1 MTDKTQAAEQE
12 FLADYDPYAF
22 PPVAVTADVVALTI
36 RSNELCV
43 LLVRRARPPYEGS
56 WALPGGFLSA
66 RRPGEPTNTPLETID
81 EAAARALAAKT
92 GLTMSADTQAVSAH
106 NAASRVY
113 LEQLRTY
120 GDQARDPRMTVV
132 SVAYVALAPSLPK
145 PTAGHGTT
153 DARWVPIAELEIDR
167 EEGRVI
173 SQNATAYPLAFDHA
187 QIIAD
192 GVERARAKLEYS
204 PLAAAFVGEEFSIAD
219 LRHVYEIVWGEPLHP
234 SNFARKVLSTP
245 GFVEGTG
252 TFSAEAGTFGGP
264 RAKLYR
270 TGDCALLHPPI
281 LRAASERKI
290 R

>member
-1 MTDKTQAAEQE
+1 
-12 FLADYDPYAF
+12 
-22 PPVAVTADVVALTI
+22 LT
-36 RSNELCV
+36 
-43 LLVRRARPPYEGS
+43 
-56 WALPGGFLSA
+56 A
-66 RRPGEPTNTPLETID
+66 RRPGDPTDEPLETID

-92 GLTMSADTQAVSAH
+92 GLSMAADTEAVSAH
-106 NAASRVY
+106 NAAARVH

-120 GDQARDPRMTVV
+120 GDQSRDPRMTVV
-132 SVAYVALAPSLPK
+132 SVAYVALAPALPE

-153 DARWVPIAELEIDR
+153 DARWVPIAQLEIDH
-167 EEGRVI
+167 EDGRV

-192 GVERARAKLEYS
+192 AVERARAKLEYS
-204 PLAAAFVGEEFSIAD
+204 PLAAAFVGEEFSISD

-252 TFSAEAGTFGGP
+252 RLSSETDAKGGP

-270 TGDCALLHPPI
+270 SGDCALLHPPI
-281 LRAASERKI
+281 LRAATERKI